1 MKHIMKHIATALV
14 YTIGTV
20 IGVVYV
26 AFYLAAAVMFVW
38 CTACLVGIAVIA
50 VMTLF
55 HNSTC
60 GLPLFDLHYFIISVR
75 EFPLIRMLIFL
86 D

>member
-1 MKHIMKHIATALV
+1 MKHIATALG
-14 YTIGTV
+14 YTIATV

-26 AFYLAAAVMFVW
+26 AFYLAAAVIFVW
-38 CTACLVGIAVIA
+38 MAACLVGIAVTA

-75 EFPLIRMLIFL
+75 EFPLLKILGP
-86 D
+86 